1 MGLALTRAVEEG
13 VLHRDQKGHYYL
25 PDYQPGGLHNRLPP
39 GASSAA
45 AAATADGIRTN
56 PAAARAIGV
65 RGGDVTDLADVRLK
79 QTKVE
84 VLPGGG
90 GGGPYPRNRPPR
102 PGPSRAEELEGPQ
115 HLQLQQQDAE
125 SHDKENQDE
134 ENRAARRRLSLRA
147 PLAPAPLS
155 SHQLGRLE
163 RPSPLRC
170 AGTVRHAAVTVPVG
184 GGLDSNS
191 LF

>member
-39 GASSAA
+39 DASSAA
-45 AAATADGIRTN
+45 ATVTADGIRN
-56 PAAARAIGV
+56 PAAARATGV
-65 RGGDVTDLADVRLK
+65 RGGNVTDLADVRLK
-79 QTKVE
+79 RTKLE

-90 GGGPYPRNRPPR
+90 GGGPSPRNCPPC

-115 HLQLQQQDAE
+115 HLQQQKQDAG
-125 SHDKENQDE
+125 SHDKENQDA

-147 PLAPAPLS
+147 PLAPVPLS

-191 LF
+191 LFD

>member
-45 AAATADGIRTN
+45 AIADGIRTN
-56 PAAARAIGV
+56 PAAAWATGV
-65 RGGDVTDLADVRLK
+65 RGGDVTDLTDVRLK
-79 QTKVE
+79 QAKVE

-90 GGGPYPRNRPPR
+90 GSGPSARNRPPR

-115 HLQLQQQDAE
+115 HLQQQKQDAG
-125 SHDKENQDE
+125 SHDKENQDA